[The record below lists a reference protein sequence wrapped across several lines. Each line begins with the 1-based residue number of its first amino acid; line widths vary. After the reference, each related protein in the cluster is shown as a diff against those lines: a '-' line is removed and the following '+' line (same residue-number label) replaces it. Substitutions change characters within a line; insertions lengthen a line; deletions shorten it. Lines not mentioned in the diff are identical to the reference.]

1 MAVCFVGLDNLID
14 TEELALLEGAGAEV
28 AGIMAITKVAALA
41 YLMFNLYT
49 PPCFAAIGAM
59 NAEMKSGK
67 WLWGGIGLQL
77 GVGYTVSYLVYTI
90 GTLIMDPAALNVGA
104 AIGGLLAVLAM
115 TLIVAVL
122 IKKNGQKRKEEHKL
136 AA

>member
-1 MAVCFVGLDNLID
+1 M
-14 TEELALLEGAGAEV
+14 LEGAGAEV

-59 NAEMKSGK
+59 NAEMKSAK

-77 GVGYTVSYLVYTI
+77 AVGYTVAYLVYTV
-90 GTLIMDPAALNVGA
+90 GTLLTGGMLNVTA
-104 AIGGLLAVLAM
+104 AVAGL
-115 TLIVAVL
+115 VAVAAMVTVVIVMIL
-122 IKKNGQKRKEEHKL
+122 RTRKKQRLEV
-136 AA
+136 